1 MRRASCKHNKKGTAP
16 LSTGRVRNV
25 FICRG
30 PERFAAIYKPRVF
43 SFPDKPC
50 TVDLASVNFD
60 TAEDVTD
67 IEPEPTIAIS
77 ENEHHFASIGYE
89 AKRQLLML
97 LDETDPEEPL
107 STRVFERLGGALP
120 ACFVAGLRSLLGR

>member
-1 MRRASCKHNKKGTAP
+1 M
-16 LSTGRVRNV
+16 
-25 FICRG
+25 
-30 PERFAAIYKPRVF
+30 
-43 SFPDKPC
+43 
-50 TVDLASVNFD
+50 DLASVNFD

-107 STRVFERLGGALP
+107 STRVFERLGVPYQHASWRDYDLYWADDEEAFVEALRDWHQTRE
-120 ACFVAGLRSLLGR
+120 ASS